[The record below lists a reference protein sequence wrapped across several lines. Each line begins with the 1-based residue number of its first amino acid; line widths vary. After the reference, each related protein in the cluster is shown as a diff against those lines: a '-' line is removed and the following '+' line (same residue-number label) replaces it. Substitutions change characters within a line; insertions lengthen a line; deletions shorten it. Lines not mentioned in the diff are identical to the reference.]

1 MYIQIIDT
9 CMYTYRIIADHT
21 ICVCHIACI
30 IYHISYLIRHLSY
43 VTYHMWHIICDISY
57 VVCCIS
63 YVIYHISYVIYH
75 ISFVIY
81 AIYHISHIISNIS
94 YIISYLSYKL
104 YIYICIL
111 ISNFDL
117 PYNMTKCV
125 IHFFTQNLSQRAS
138 PPRCR
143 HLPPTLGTAPEASSQ
158 EINLFLWD
166 MFHSYVK

>member
-57 VVCCIS
+57 VVCCTS

-75 ISFVIY
+75 ISSVIY

-104 YIYICIL
+104 YIYIHMYTNIKL
-111 ISNFDL
+111 WSTIQHDKVRHPFFHPEPFTKGFPTTMSTPSSNARNCSWGF
-117 PYNMTKCV
+117 
-125 IHFFTQNLSQRAS
+125 
-138 PPRCR
+138 
-143 HLPPTLGTAPEASSQ
+143 
-158 EINLFLWD
+158 
-166 MFHSYVK
+166 

>member
-30 IYHISYLIRHLSY
+30 IYH
-43 VTYHMWHIICDISY
+43 MWHIICDISY
-57 VVCCIS
+57 VTYHMSYVVYHMSYITYHMSYIIYHLSYMPSIIFHIS
-63 YVIYHISYVIYH
+63 YLIYHISYHIYH
-75 ISFVIY
+75 I
-81 AIYHISHIISNIS
+81 N
-94 YIISYLSYKL
+94 YI